1 MAREVNAGKQII
13 AIVQL
18 SLVVVYWYNWTNGR
32 LKLLH
37 VVFNCSQQK
46 KLGLGPVF

>member
-1 MAREVNAGKQII
+1 MARKVNAGKEII

-32 LKLLH
+32 LKLL
-37 VVFNCSQQK
+37 VFDYSQQK
-46 KLGLGPVF
+46 KSSSLIN